1 MLRAII
7 IDDEQNGIKALK
19 ILIDK
24 NTKGLKV
31 VATSSDP
38 EKGIEAIEN
47 YKPEVVFLDISMP
60 KMNGFE
66 LLSRLTFKNFKLVFT
81 TAHQEYAIK
90 AIKIGTFDYL
100 LKPIDINELK
110 KCIQKIVEST
120 NNREITPKLNSNNI
134 IELSVKDGIIFIK
147 PQEVI
152 RLEASGS
159 YTVFHLIN
167 KIKHIASKNLKE
179 CETFLD
185 PNLFYRCHQSHVVNL
200 QMVVKMVSTDGLF
213 AQMSDGSMP
222 EIGKKNKRIFLAKLK
237 TAVGHF

>member
-7 IDDEQNGIKALK
+7 IDDEQNGINALK

-24 NTKGLKV
+24 NTTGLKV
-31 VATSSDP
+31 VATASDP
-38 EKGIEAIEN
+38 EEGIEAIEN

-60 KMNGFE
+60 KLNGFE

-110 KCIQKIVEST
+110 KCVQKIVESVNDSET
-120 NNREITPKLNSNNI
+120 TPKSNSNNI

-159 YTVFHLIN
+159 YTVFHLLN
-167 KIKHIASKNLKE
+167 KVKHIASKNLKE